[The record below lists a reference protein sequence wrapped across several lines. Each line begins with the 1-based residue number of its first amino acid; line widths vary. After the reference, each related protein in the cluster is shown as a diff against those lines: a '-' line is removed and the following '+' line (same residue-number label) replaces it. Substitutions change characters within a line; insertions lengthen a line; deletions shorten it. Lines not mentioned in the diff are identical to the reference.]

1 MNNKTILTWKD
12 ADELAQAAAYFFV
25 AESQRCVAE
34 KGRFVVALSGGSTP
48 KKLFQLLAQPHISR
62 NIPWKQV
69 FLFWSDE
76 RFVPL
81 TDDDSNYK
89 MAKECLLDHIAI
101 PKKNVFATPV
111 KGEAKDCAK
120 QYESELKEF
129 FGGKKTAFDWIM
141 LGMGPDGHTASLFPG
156 TDILEEK
163 KRLVKQVWVE
173 SKNTWRISFTYP
185 LINKAANVIFLV
197 SGAEKAAMLKTV
209 LKKGTPKN
217 PLPIQNIQ
225 PAGQAWWLV
234 DEAAMGSTNEV
245 SENEL

>member
-1 MNNKTILTWKD
+1 MSKKTILTWKD

-25 AESQRCVAE
+25 AECQRCVAE
-34 KGRFVVALSGGSTP
+34 QGRFVVALSGGSTP

-89 MAKECLLDHIAI
+89 MAREALLDHISI

-111 KGEAKDCAK
+111 KGDPKDCAK
-120 QYESELKEF
+120 QYEAALKAF
-129 FGGKKTAFDWIM
+129 FGGNKTVFDWLL

-156 TDILEEK
+156 TDILEEQ

-197 SGAEKAAMLKTV
+197 SGAEKAPMLKTIF
-209 LKKGTPKN
+209 KKGVPKN
-217 PLPIQNIQ
+217 PLPIQGVE
-225 PAGQAWWLV
+225 PTKGQAWWLV
-234 DEAAMGSTNEV
+234 DEAAMQ
-245 SENEL
+245 